1 MVTFYINLVLVNIY
15 VKSERAL
22 RREREMLTKQM
33 YKKLTEQERESL
45 FLRWGIALNTKYR
58 RIQLANKLWSQV
70 DDMEHVADS
79 AVVVAKLVGLI
90 SDPGHAPKEMFGLN
104 LTTPQ
109 VKKSY
114 SFKRGLIP
122 LL

>member
-1 MVTFYINLVLVNIY
+1 MN
-15 VKSERAL
+15 SERSL
-22 RREREMLTKQM
+22 RRERETLTKQM

-45 FLRWGIALNTKYR
+45 FLRWGIGLHTKYR

-70 DDMEHVADS
+70 DDMDHVADS

-90 SDPGHAPKEMFGLN
+90 SDPVHAPKEMFGLN
-104 LTTPQ
+104 LTPPQ
-109 VKKSY
+109 ARKTY
-114 SFKRGLIP
+114 SFKRSLIP

>member
-1 MVTFYINLVLVNIY
+1 MN
-15 VKSERAL
+15 SERAL

-33 YKKLTEQERESL
+33 HKKLTEQERESL
-45 FLRWGIALNTKYR
+45 FLRWGIGLDTKYR

-70 DDMEHVADS
+70 NDMDHVADS
-79 AVVVAKLVGLI
+79 AVVVAKLSGLI

-104 LTTPQ
+104 LTPPQ
-109 VKKSY
+109 SRKSY
-114 SFKRGLIP
+114 SFKRSLIP